1 MSITVGVP
9 VAIATK
15 LILTG
20 KITRKGV
27 QVPIVKD
34 IYEPV
39 MAELDA
45 YGVRFIEEERD
56 I

>member
-1 MSITVGVP
+1 MSITVGIP
-9 VAIATK
+9 AAIATK

-20 KITRKGV
+20 KISRKGI

-34 IYEPV
+34 IYDPV
-39 MAELDA
+39 MEELDA
-45 YGVRFIEEERD
+45 YGVKFIEKEVN